1 MDGPAKIART
11 EWYPMPVLRY
21 FFFVGGALLALLF
34 VCDAMFPQVP
44 LPATLKSGSDLPAVR
59 IQSARKWPERVVM
72 DTTLPA
78 FAPVQVAKVEAPKL
92 DALKADIAQQGSTV
106 AGQQTKMRDAFAQ
119 MGTQPKSQIAPSAK
133 VADSGVTKA
142 GEPAALNVADA
153 VATKP
158 VDFKSAEVMP
168 EPKKQPKRK
177 VAKVHP
183 SRPMILVAQ
192 QPQPH
197 GGWFDSTW

>member
-1 MDGPAKIART
+1 
-11 EWYPMPVLRY
+11 MPVLRY

-34 VCDAMFPQVP
+34 VCDAVFPQVP

-72 DTTLPA
+72 NTTLPA
-78 FAPVQVAKVEAPKL
+78 FVPVQIATVGTSKADGPKL
-92 DALKADIAQQGSTV
+92 DTLKADIAQQAGL
-106 AGQQTKMRDAFAQ
+106 AGQQTKVRDAFAQ
-119 MGTQPKSQIAPSAK
+119 MGTAQPRPQVASSAKIADSAAEQPALK
-133 VADSGVTKA
+133 VADIVSSRSVPSRSVESK
-142 GEPAALNVADA
+142 PADA
-153 VATKP
+153 VTDA
-158 VDFKSAEVMP
+158 
-168 EPKKQPKRK
+168 KKQPRRK

-183 SRPMILVAQ
+183 SRPMMLVAQ